1 MSDYGNAMTL
11 SHHLTSEDSDS
22 DHTLASGSPAPRPLS
37 SRASQL
43 QASASEGPGSSSAT
57 KKPRG
62 RPPGSKNKPKPPL
75 VITRESES
83 AMKPVVL
90 EISAGSDVIEMVT
103 SFARRRRVGV
113 TLLSGTGTVSN
124 VTLRHPMSS
133 NSHAPGSLISLHGPF
148 HLLSLWGSFMGF
160 NTNAKTAAAASK
172 QAAAASAP
180 VPAQHGFGITLSGA
194 QGQVFGGV
202 VGGKVVAAGPV
213 VVVAATFL
221 NPPTH
226 RLPPPQEERE
236 GGSGADEDEEEHQT
250 GGRSIAKEAEAGTGP
265 VRSCVLQFR
274 HCLLVSN

>member
-1 MSDYGNAMTL
+1 MTL

-194 QGQVFGGV
+194 QGQV
-202 VGGKVVAAGPV
+202 
-213 VVVAATFL
+213 
-221 NPPTH
+221 
-226 RLPPPQEERE
+226 LPPPQEERE

-250 GGRSIAKEAEAGTGP
+250 GGKKHCEGGGGGYGAGEIMCTP
-265 VRSCVLQFR
+265 ISALPPSF
-274 HCLLVSN
+274 